1 MRLDPRAFGLSAGL
15 VAAALF
21 TLCALGVWLVPQAT
35 TAMFGILVHA
45 DLSGIARTL
54 TPGSFVAGLVC
65 WTVGTAITCG
75 AVASLY
81 NRLTHSLA
89 PSLR

>member
-15 VAAALF
+15 VAALLF

-35 TAMFGILVHA
+35 TAMLGVLVHA
-45 DLSGIARTL
+45 DLSSIVRTL
-54 TPGSFVAGLVC
+54 TLGSFVAGLVC
-65 WTVGTAITCG
+65 WTVGTAITFS

-81 NRLTHSLA
+81 NRLTQERT